1 MLPLLQFRNQLHAS
15 SLPENK
21 TEFRNYKRRTGK
33 VTFARGTIDDDSNTA
48 AKHVPGP
55 YWMKYRREWLKLLL
69 EIEKGI
75 RETDREIELI
85 GRDELQVIRQQ
96 WLKDPNEPDW
106 IDSLPKIYGEI
117 KRGKNAPIVLFGGL
131 NGGGKTTILSAL
143 KLALYG
149 KGVVGSGATVAEY
162 HQYLRECI
170 HRAHN
175 SIAKPT
181 RSAVE
186 LTFRY
191 AQYGVISSYQLT
203 RDWFVDHAG
212 KRSDRL
218 LCRPLRNA
226 LTINKL
232 LGLDLI
238 DRLHSDLSV
247 IIRGRSIKKASEDR
261 KQKIAEAERT
271 YNDLNEQLA
280 EVREKL
286 LLMRV
291 NTVEANKN
299 LGNIEA
305 SINAR
310 GGAWSASRQEE
321 TVNLDALVSD
331 KKAIEHTLHD
341 MLSGLL
347 PFAIT
352 QSLNEKL
359 LAQIDAEQ
367 RAEKA
372 QVLSEYLQRQ
382 QSNFLA
388 EVESAF
394 AMTKDQLPALQ
405 DIFLRTFGSEVS
417 NSAEQQAP
425 VHELSDTQRFSIT
438 HRLQNDVGSLQQRA
452 ADLVMTLQETD
463 SQIESAREN
472 IARAPDEKVLIP
484 LFNEQGQLQGRLSAL
499 EEQKSVMAEEAKALL
514 ARLSV
519 AARQLD
525 DLYTEIAESQEE
537 ERLTGLAQNAKDVL
551 KEFSTRARIEKLK
564 ELESQFYT
572 SFNGLARKEDRNLS
586 IQIDPN
592 TFEVVLIDDEGID
605 PNSFEVVLIDDEGVM
620 LRKDELS
627 AGEKQIFA
635 ISILEALARTSGRSL
650 PVVIDTPLGRLD
662 SVHRKKLVENYFPKT
677 SHQVIIL
684 STDTEIDY
692 AFYEGL
698 QGSISHSYHL
708 VYNPETRATQA
719 EEGYFWR
726 QFTHQSALEWDPVRH
741 VESLIEV
748 GLHKMGHVRSLKDVH
763 C

>member
-1 MLPLLQFRNQLHAS
+1 M
-15 SLPENK
+15 
-21 TEFRNYKRRTGK
+21 
-33 VTFARGTIDDDSNTA
+33 I
-48 AKHVPGP
+48 
-55 YWMKYRREWLKLLL
+55 
-69 EIEKGI
+69 
-75 RETDREIELI
+75 
-85 GRDELQVIRQQ
+85 
-96 WLKDPNEPDW
+96 
-106 IDSLPKIYGEI
+106 IDSLSVIDFRVFSGAHNFDLIPKI
-117 KRGKNAPIVLFGGL
+117 KKGKNAPIILFGGL

-149 KGVVGSGATVAEY
+149 KGILSSSATVAEY

-181 RSAVE
+181 RAAVE

-212 KRSDRL
+212 KIKEGLIISRDGH
-218 LCRPLRNA
+218 PLTELSYDQAQAFLNELIPIGVSELFFFDGEKIASLAEETSGDA
-226 LTINKL
+226 LRESINKL

-238 DRLHSDLSV
+238 DRLHSDLAV
-247 IIRGRSIKKASEDR
+247 IIRGRSVKKASEDR
-261 KQKIAEAERT
+261 KQKIADAERT
-271 YNDLNEQLA
+271 YKDLEKQLA
-280 EVREKL
+280 EIREKL

-291 NTVEANKN
+291 NTVEVKKN
-299 LGNIEA
+299 LGSIEA
-305 SINAR
+305 SINSR

-321 TVNLDALVSD
+321 TANLDSLVSE

-352 QSLNEKL
+352 QKLNEKL
-359 LAQIDAEQ
+359 LTQIETEQ

-372 QVLSEYLQRQ
+372 QVLSKYLQRQ
-382 QSNFLA
+382 QDNFLA
-388 EVESAF
+388 EVESAL
-394 AMTKDQLPALQ
+394 AITKEQLPTLH

-417 NSAEQQAP
+417 NSAEQQP
-425 VHELSDTQRFSIT
+425 QVHELSDTQRFSIS
-438 HRLQNDVGSLQQRA
+438 HRLLNDVSSLQQRA
-452 ADLVMTLQETD
+452 SGLVMTLQETD
-463 SQIESAREN
+463 SRIESTREN

-484 LFNEQGQLQGRLSAL
+484 LFNEQGQLQGRLSTL
-499 EEQKSVMAEEAKALL
+499 EEQRSVIVEEAKALL
-514 ARLSV
+514 NRLSA

-525 DLYTEIAESQEE
+525 DLYTEITESQEE
-537 ERLTGLAQNAKDVL
+537 ERLTGLAQKARDVL
-551 KEFSTRARIEKLK
+551 KEFSTRARVEKLK

-572 SFNGLARKEDRNLS
+572 SFNGLARKEDRNLG
-586 IQIDPN
+586 IQ
-592 TFEVVLIDDEGID
+592 ID

-620 LRKDELS
+620 LRKEELS

-662 SVHRKKLVENYFPKT
+662 SIHRQKLVENYFPKT

-698 QGSISHSYHL
+698 QESISHSYHL
-708 VYNPETRATQA
+708 VYNPETRSTQA

-726 QFTHQSALEWDPVRH
+726 WAQNL
-741 VESLIEV
+741 
-748 GLHKMGHVRSLKDVH
+748 
-763 C
+763 

>member
-1 MLPLLQFRNQLHAS
+1 M
-15 SLPENK
+15 
-21 TEFRNYKRRTGK
+21 
-33 VTFARGTIDDDSNTA
+33 I
-48 AKHVPGP
+48 
-55 YWMKYRREWLKLLL
+55 
-69 EIEKGI
+69 
-75 RETDREIELI
+75 
-85 GRDELQVIRQQ
+85 
-96 WLKDPNEPDW
+96 
-106 IDSLPKIYGEI
+106 IDSLSVLDFRVFSGAHDFDLVPKI

-149 KGVVGSGATVAEY
+149 KGVLGSGATVAEY

-181 RSAVE
+181 RAAVE

-212 KRSDRL
+212 KVKEGLIISRDGH
-218 LCRPLRNA
+218 PLTELSYDQAQAFLNELIPIGVSELFFFDGEKIASLAEETSGDA
-226 LTINKL
+226 LRESINKL

-247 IIRGRSIKKASEDR
+247 IIRGRSVKKASADR

-425 VHELSDTQRFSIT
+425 VHELSDIQRFSIT

-525 DLYTEIAESQEE
+525 GLYTEIAESQEE

-592 TFEVVLIDDEGID
+592 TFEVVLIDDEGI
-605 PNSFEVVLIDDEGVM
+605 I
-620 LRKDELS
+620 LRKEELS

-662 SVHRKKLVENYFPKT
+662 SIHRKKLVENYFPKT

-708 VYNPETRATQA
+708 VYNPETRSTQA

-726 QFTHQSALEWDPVRH
+726 WAQNA
-741 VESLIEV
+741 
-748 GLHKMGHVRSLKDVH
+748 
-763 C
+763 

>member
-1 MLPLLQFRNQLHAS
+1 M
-15 SLPENK
+15 
-21 TEFRNYKRRTGK
+21 
-33 VTFARGTIDDDSNTA
+33 I
-48 AKHVPGP
+48 
-55 YWMKYRREWLKLLL
+55 
-69 EIEKGI
+69 
-75 RETDREIELI
+75 
-85 GRDELQVIRQQ
+85 
-96 WLKDPNEPDW
+96 
-106 IDSLPKIYGEI
+106 IDSLSVLDFRVFSGAHDFDLVPKI

-149 KGVVGSGATVAEY
+149 KSVLGSGATVAEY

-212 KRSDRL
+212 KVKEGLIISRDGH
-218 LCRPLRNA
+218 PLTELSYDQAQAFLNELIPIGVSELFFFDGEKIASLAEETSGEA
-226 LTINKL
+226 LRESINKL

-291 NTVEANKN
+291 NTVEAYKN

-405 DIFLRTFGSEVS
+405 DIFLRTFGSEVA

-463 SQIESAREN
+463 SQIKSAQEN

-499 EEQKSVMAEEAKALL
+499 EEQKSIMAEEAKALL

-537 ERLTGLAQNAKDVL
+537 ERLTGLAKNAKDVL
-551 KEFSTRARIEKLK
+551 KEFSTRARIDKLK

-592 TFEVVLIDDEGID
+592 TFEVVLIDDEGI
-605 PNSFEVVLIDDEGVM
+605 I
-620 LRKDELS
+620 LRKEELS

-708 VYNPETRATQA
+708 VYNPETRSTQA
-719 EEGYFWR
+719 EDGYFWR
-726 QFTHQSALEWDPVRH
+726 WAQNA
-741 VESLIEV
+741 
-748 GLHKMGHVRSLKDVH
+748 
-763 C
+763 

>member
-1 MLPLLQFRNQLHAS
+1 M
-15 SLPENK
+15 
-21 TEFRNYKRRTGK
+21 
-33 VTFARGTIDDDSNTA
+33 I
-48 AKHVPGP
+48 
-55 YWMKYRREWLKLLL
+55 
-69 EIEKGI
+69 
-75 RETDREIELI
+75 
-85 GRDELQVIRQQ
+85 
-96 WLKDPNEPDW
+96 
-106 IDSLPKIYGEI
+106 IDSLSVLDFRVFSGAHDFDLIPKI

-149 KGVVGSGATVAEY
+149 KGVMGSGATVAEY

-181 RSAVE
+181 RAAVE

-212 KRSDRL
+212 KVKEGLIITRDGH
-218 LCRPLRNA
+218 PLTELSYDQAQAFLNELIPIGVSELFFFDGEKIASLAEETSGDA
-226 LTINKL
+226 LRESINKL

-271 YNDLNEQLA
+271 YNDLSEHLA

-372 QVLSEYLQRQ
+372 QVLSEYLRRQ

-405 DIFLRTFGSEVS
+405 DIFLRTFGSEVA

-438 HRLQNDVGSLQQRA
+438 HRLRNDVGSLQQRA
-452 ADLVMTLQETD
+452 ADLVMTLQEAD

-484 LFNEQGQLQGRLSAL
+484 LFKEQGQLQGRLSAL
-499 EEQKSVMAEEAKALL
+499 EEHKSVMTEEAKAVL

-592 TFEVVLIDDEGID
+592 TFEVVLIDDEGTT
-605 PNSFEVVLIDDEGVM
+605 
-620 LRKDELS
+620 LRKEELS

-708 VYNPETRATQA
+708 VYNPETRSTQA

-726 QFTHQSALEWDPVRH
+726 WAQNA
-741 VESLIEV
+741 
-748 GLHKMGHVRSLKDVH
+748 
-763 C
+763 

>member
-1 MLPLLQFRNQLHAS
+1 M
-15 SLPENK
+15 
-21 TEFRNYKRRTGK
+21 
-33 VTFARGTIDDDSNTA
+33 I
-48 AKHVPGP
+48 
-55 YWMKYRREWLKLLL
+55 
-69 EIEKGI
+69 
-75 RETDREIELI
+75 
-85 GRDELQVIRQQ
+85 
-96 WLKDPNEPDW
+96 
-106 IDSLPKIYGEI
+106 IDSLSVLDFRVFSGAHDFDLVPKI

-149 KGVVGSGATVAEY
+149 KGVLGSGATVVEY

-212 KRSDRL
+212 KVKEGLIISRDGH
-218 LCRPLRNA
+218 PLTELSYDQAQAFLNELIPIGVSELFFFDGEKIASLAEETSGDA
-226 LTINKL
+226 LRESINKL

-261 KQKIAEAERT
+261 KQKIVEAERT

-367 RAEKA
+367 RAEKT

-405 DIFLRTFGSEVS
+405 DIFLRTFGSEVA

-472 IARAPDEKVLIP
+472 IARAPDEKVLTP
-484 LFNEQGQLQGRLSAL
+484 LFNKQGQLQGRLSAL
-499 EEQKSVMAEEAKALL
+499 EEQKSVLAEEAKAVL

-592 TFEVVLIDDEGID
+592 TFEVVLIDDEGVI
-605 PNSFEVVLIDDEGVM
+605 
-620 LRKDELS
+620 LRKEELS

-708 VYNPETRATQA
+708 VYNPETRSTQA

-726 QFTHQSALEWDPVRH
+726 WAQNA
-741 VESLIEV
+741 
-748 GLHKMGHVRSLKDVH
+748 
-763 C
+763 

>member
-1 MLPLLQFRNQLHAS
+1 M
-15 SLPENK
+15 
-21 TEFRNYKRRTGK
+21 
-33 VTFARGTIDDDSNTA
+33 I
-48 AKHVPGP
+48 
-55 YWMKYRREWLKLLL
+55 
-69 EIEKGI
+69 
-75 RETDREIELI
+75 
-85 GRDELQVIRQQ
+85 
-96 WLKDPNEPDW
+96 
-106 IDSLPKIYGEI
+106 IDSLSVLDFRVFSGAHDFDLVPKI

-149 KGVVGSGATVAEY
+149 KGVLGSGATVAEY

-181 RSAVE
+181 RAAVE

-203 RDWFVDHAG
+203 RDWFVDHVG
-212 KRSDRL
+212 KVKEGLIISRDGH
-218 LCRPLRNA
+218 PLTELSYDQAQAFLNELIPIGVSELFFFDGEKIASLAEETSGDA
-226 LTINKL
+226 LRESINKL

-247 IIRGRSIKKASEDR
+247 IIRGRSVKKASADR

-438 HRLQNDVGSLQQRA
+438 HRLQSDVGSLQQRA

-572 SFNGLARKEDRNLS
+572 SFNGLARKKDRNLS

-592 TFEVVLIDDEGID
+592 TFEVVLIDDEGVI
-605 PNSFEVVLIDDEGVM
+605 
-620 LRKDELS
+620 LRKEELS

-708 VYNPETRATQA
+708 VYNPETRSTQA

-726 QFTHQSALEWDPVRH
+726 WAQNA
-741 VESLIEV
+741 
-748 GLHKMGHVRSLKDVH
+748 
-763 C
+763 

>member
-1 MLPLLQFRNQLHAS
+1 M
-15 SLPENK
+15 
-21 TEFRNYKRRTGK
+21 
-33 VTFARGTIDDDSNTA
+33 I
-48 AKHVPGP
+48 
-55 YWMKYRREWLKLLL
+55 
-69 EIEKGI
+69 
-75 RETDREIELI
+75 
-85 GRDELQVIRQQ
+85 
-96 WLKDPNEPDW
+96 
-106 IDSLPKIYGEI
+106 IDSLSVLDFRVFSGAHDFDLVPKI

-149 KGVVGSGATVAEY
+149 KGVLGSGATVAEY

-181 RSAVE
+181 RAAIE

-212 KRSDRL
+212 KVKEGLIISRDGH
-218 LCRPLRNA
+218 PLTELSYDQAQAFLNELIPIGVSELFFFDGEKIASLAEETSGDA
-226 LTINKL
+226 LRESINKL

-247 IIRGRSIKKASEDR
+247 IIRGRSVKKASADR

-425 VHELSDTQRFSIT
+425 VHELSDTQRLSIT
-438 HRLQNDVGSLQQRA
+438 HRLQSDVGSLQQRA

-499 EEQKSVMAEEAKALL
+499 DEQKSVMAEEAKALL

-572 SFNGLARKEDRNLS
+572 SFNGLARKKDRNLS

-592 TFEVVLIDDEGID
+592 TFEVVLIDDEGVI
-605 PNSFEVVLIDDEGVM
+605 
-620 LRKDELS
+620 LRKEELS

-708 VYNPETRATQA
+708 VYNPETRSTQA

-726 QFTHQSALEWDPVRH
+726 WAQNA
-741 VESLIEV
+741 
-748 GLHKMGHVRSLKDVH
+748 
-763 C
+763 

>member
-1 MLPLLQFRNQLHAS
+1 M
-15 SLPENK
+15 
-21 TEFRNYKRRTGK
+21 
-33 VTFARGTIDDDSNTA
+33 I
-48 AKHVPGP
+48 
-55 YWMKYRREWLKLLL
+55 
-69 EIEKGI
+69 
-75 RETDREIELI
+75 
-85 GRDELQVIRQQ
+85 
-96 WLKDPNEPDW
+96 
-106 IDSLPKIYGEI
+106 IDSLSVLDFRVFSGAHDFDLVPKI

-149 KGVVGSGATVAEY
+149 KGVLGSGATVAEY

-181 RSAVE
+181 RAAVE

-212 KRSDRL
+212 KVKEGLIISRDRH
-218 LCRPLRNA
+218 PLTELSYDQAQAFLNELIPIGVSELFFFDGEKIASLAEETSGDA
-226 LTINKL
+226 LRESINKL

-247 IIRGRSIKKASEDR
+247 IIRGRSVKKASADR

-525 DLYTEIAESQEE
+525 GLYTEIAESQEE

-592 TFEVVLIDDEGID
+592 TFEVVLIDDEG
-605 PNSFEVVLIDDEGVM
+605 VT
-620 LRKDELS
+620 LRKEELS

-635 ISILEALARTSGRSL
+635 ISVLEALARTSGRSL

-708 VYNPETRATQA
+708 VYNPETRSTQA

-726 QFTHQSALEWDPVRH
+726 WAQNA
-741 VESLIEV
+741 
-748 GLHKMGHVRSLKDVH
+748 
-763 C
+763 

>member
-1 MLPLLQFRNQLHAS
+1 M
-15 SLPENK
+15 
-21 TEFRNYKRRTGK
+21 
-33 VTFARGTIDDDSNTA
+33 I
-48 AKHVPGP
+48 
-55 YWMKYRREWLKLLL
+55 
-69 EIEKGI
+69 
-75 RETDREIELI
+75 
-85 GRDELQVIRQQ
+85 
-96 WLKDPNEPDW
+96 
-106 IDSLPKIYGEI
+106 IDSLSVLDFRVFSGAHDFDLVPKI

-149 KGVVGSGATVAEY
+149 KGVLGSGATVAEY
-162 HQYLRECI
+162 HQYLRDCI

-181 RSAVE
+181 RAAVE

-191 AQYGVISSYQLT
+191 AQYGIISSYQLT
-203 RDWFVDHAG
+203 RDWFVDHGG
-212 KRSDRL
+212 KIKEGLIISRDGQHLTELSYDQAQAFL
-218 LCRPLRNA
+218 NELIPIGVSELFFFDGEKIASLAEETSGDALRES
-226 LTINKL
+226 INKL

-247 IIRGRSIKKASEDR
+247 IIRGRSVKKASEDR

-271 YNDLNEQLA
+271 YNDLKMQLA
-280 EVREKL
+280 ETREKL
-286 LLMRV
+286 VFMRM

-299 LGNIEA
+299 LANIEA
-305 SINAR
+305 SISAR

-321 TVNLDALVSD
+321 TANLDSLVSE
-331 KKAIEHTLHD
+331 KKAIEHTLHE

-352 QSLNEKL
+352 RSLNEKL
-359 LAQIDAEQ
+359 LAQLDSEQ

-372 QVLSEYLQRQ
+372 QVLSEYLERQ

-388 EVESAF
+388 ELESALEI
-394 AMTKDQLPALQ
+394 TKEQRPALQ
-405 DIFLRTFGSEVS
+405 DIFLRTFGSELG
-417 NSAEQQAP
+417 NSDQSQSP

-438 HRLQNDVGSLQQRA
+438 HRLKNDVSSLQQRA
-452 ADLVMTLQETD
+452 AGLVATLQDTD
-463 SQIESAREN
+463 TGIESAREN
-472 IARAPDEKVLIP
+472 IARAPEEKVLMP
-484 LFNEQGQLQGRLSAL
+484 LFNEQGQLQGRLSVL
-499 EEQKSVMAEEAKALL
+499 EEQKSLMVEEAKALL
-514 ARLSV
+514 NLLST
-519 AARQLD
+519 AARHLD

-537 ERLTGLAQNAKDVL
+537 ERLTGLAQNARDVL
-551 KEFSTRARIEKLK
+551 KEFSARARIEKLK

-586 IQIDPN
+586 IQIDPSS
-592 TFEVVLIDDEGID
+592 FEVVLIDDEGIT
-605 PNSFEVVLIDDEGVM
+605 

-662 SVHRKKLVENYFPKT
+662 SIHRKKLVENYFPKT

-708 VYNPETRATQA
+708 VYNSETRSTQA

-726 QFTHQSALEWDPVRH
+726 WANNA
-741 VESLIEV
+741 
-748 GLHKMGHVRSLKDVH
+748 
-763 C
+763 

>member
-1 MLPLLQFRNQLHAS
+1 M
-15 SLPENK
+15 
-21 TEFRNYKRRTGK
+21 
-33 VTFARGTIDDDSNTA
+33 I
-48 AKHVPGP
+48 
-55 YWMKYRREWLKLLL
+55 
-69 EIEKGI
+69 
-75 RETDREIELI
+75 
-85 GRDELQVIRQQ
+85 
-96 WLKDPNEPDW
+96 
-106 IDSLPKIYGEI
+106 IDSLSVLDFRVFSGAHDFDLVPKI

-149 KGVVGSGATVAEY
+149 KGVLGSGATVAEY

-181 RSAVE
+181 RAAVE

-212 KRSDRL
+212 KVKEGLIISRDGH
-218 LCRPLRNA
+218 PLTELSYDQAQAFLNELIPIGVSELFFFDGEKIASLAEETSGDA
-226 LTINKL
+226 LRESINKL

-247 IIRGRSIKKASEDR
+247 IIRGRSVKKASEDR

-291 NTVEANKN
+291 NTVEVNKN

-394 AMTKDQLPALQ
+394 AMTKDKLPALQ

-417 NSAEQQAP
+417 NSAELQAP

-484 LFNEQGQLQGRLSAL
+484 LFNKQGQLQGRLSAL

-592 TFEVVLIDDEGID
+592 TFEVVLIDDEGI
-605 PNSFEVVLIDDEGVM
+605 I
-620 LRKDELS
+620 LRKEELS

-708 VYNPETRATQA
+708 VYNPETRSTQA

-726 QFTHQSALEWDPVRH
+726 WAQNA
-741 VESLIEV
+741 
-748 GLHKMGHVRSLKDVH
+748 
-763 C
+763 

>member
-1 MLPLLQFRNQLHAS
+1 M
-15 SLPENK
+15 
-21 TEFRNYKRRTGK
+21 
-33 VTFARGTIDDDSNTA
+33 I
-48 AKHVPGP
+48 
-55 YWMKYRREWLKLLL
+55 
-69 EIEKGI
+69 
-75 RETDREIELI
+75 
-85 GRDELQVIRQQ
+85 
-96 WLKDPNEPDW
+96 
-106 IDSLPKIYGEI
+106 IDSLSVLDFRVFSGAHDFDLVPKI

-149 KGVVGSGATVAEY
+149 KGVLGSGATVAEY

-181 RSAVE
+181 RAAVE

-212 KRSDRL
+212 KVKEGLIISRDGH
-218 LCRPLRNA
+218 PLTELSYDQAQAFLNELIPIGVSELFFFDGEKIASLAEETSGDA
-226 LTINKL
+226 LRESINKL

-247 IIRGRSIKKASEDR
+247 MIRGRSVKKASADR

-321 TVNLDALVSD
+321 TANLDALVSD
-331 KKAIEHTLHD
+331 KKAIEQTLHD

-347 PFAIT
+347 PFSIT

-372 QVLSEYLQRQ
+372 QVLSEYLRRQ

-452 ADLVMTLQETD
+452 ADLVMKLQETD

-499 EEQKSVMAEEAKALL
+499 EEQKSVMADEAKALL

-525 DLYTEIAESQEE
+525 DLYTEIAEYQEQ

-592 TFEVVLIDDEGID
+592 TFEVVLIDDEGVI
-605 PNSFEVVLIDDEGVM
+605 
-620 LRKDELS
+620 LRKEELS

-708 VYNPETRATQA
+708 VYNPETRSTQA

-726 QFTHQSALEWDPVRH
+726 WAQNA
-741 VESLIEV
+741 
-748 GLHKMGHVRSLKDVH
+748 
-763 C
+763 

>member
-1 MLPLLQFRNQLHAS
+1 M
-15 SLPENK
+15 
-21 TEFRNYKRRTGK
+21 
-33 VTFARGTIDDDSNTA
+33 I
-48 AKHVPGP
+48 
-55 YWMKYRREWLKLLL
+55 
-69 EIEKGI
+69 
-75 RETDREIELI
+75 
-85 GRDELQVIRQQ
+85 
-96 WLKDPNEPDW
+96 
-106 IDSLPKIYGEI
+106 IDSLSVLDFRVFSGAHDFDLVPKI

-149 KGVVGSGATVAEY
+149 KGVLGSGATVAEY

-181 RSAVE
+181 RAAVE

-191 AQYGVISSYQLT
+191 AQHGVISSYQLT
-203 RDWFVDHAG
+203 RDWFVDHTG
-212 KRSDRL
+212 KVKEGLIISRDGH
-218 LCRPLRNA
+218 PLTELSYDQAQAFLNELIPIGVSELFFFDGEKIASLAEETSGDA
-226 LTINKL
+226 LRESINKL

-247 IIRGRSIKKASEDR
+247 IIRGRSVKKASADR

-321 TVNLDALVSD
+321 TVNLDSLVSD
-331 KKAIEHTLHD
+331 KNAIEHTLHD

-359 LAQIDAEQ
+359 LAKIDAEQ

-394 AMTKDQLPALQ
+394 AITKDQLPALQ
-405 DIFLRTFGSEVS
+405 NIFLRTFGSEVS

-463 SQIESAREN
+463 IQIESAREN

-499 EEQKSVMAEEAKALL
+499 EEQKSVMAEEAKAIL

-551 KEFSTRARIEKLK
+551 KEFSTRARIEKLT

-572 SFNGLARKEDRNLS
+572 SFNGLARKDDRNLS

-592 TFEVVLIDDEGID
+592 TFEVVLIDDEGVI
-605 PNSFEVVLIDDEGVM
+605 
-620 LRKDELS
+620 LRKEELS

-708 VYNPETRATQA
+708 VYNPETRSTRA

-726 QFTHQSALEWDPVRH
+726 WVNNA
-741 VESLIEV
+741 
-748 GLHKMGHVRSLKDVH
+748 
-763 C
+763 

>member
-1 MLPLLQFRNQLHAS
+1 M
-15 SLPENK
+15 
-21 TEFRNYKRRTGK
+21 
-33 VTFARGTIDDDSNTA
+33 I
-48 AKHVPGP
+48 
-55 YWMKYRREWLKLLL
+55 
-69 EIEKGI
+69 
-75 RETDREIELI
+75 
-85 GRDELQVIRQQ
+85 
-96 WLKDPNEPDW
+96 
-106 IDSLPKIYGEI
+106 IDSLSVLDFRVFSGAHDFDLVPKI

-149 KGVVGSGATVAEY
+149 KGVLGSGATVAEY

-203 RDWFVDHAG
+203 RDWFIDHGG
-212 KRSDRL
+212 KIKEGLIISRDGH
-218 LCRPLRNA
+218 PLTELSYDQAQAFLNELIPIGVSELFFFDGEKIASLAEETSGDA
-226 LTINKL
+226 LRESINKL

-271 YNDLNEQLA
+271 YKDLNEQLA

-405 DIFLRTFGSEVS
+405 DIFLRTFGSEVA

-592 TFEVVLIDDEGID
+592 TFEVVLIDDEGVI
-605 PNSFEVVLIDDEGVM
+605 
-620 LRKDELS
+620 LRKEELS

-708 VYNPETRATQA
+708 VYNPETRSTQA

-726 QFTHQSALEWDPVRH
+726 WAQNA
-741 VESLIEV
+741 
-748 GLHKMGHVRSLKDVH
+748 
-763 C
+763 

>member
-1 MLPLLQFRNQLHAS
+1 M
-15 SLPENK
+15 
-21 TEFRNYKRRTGK
+21 
-33 VTFARGTIDDDSNTA
+33 I
-48 AKHVPGP
+48 
-55 YWMKYRREWLKLLL
+55 
-69 EIEKGI
+69 
-75 RETDREIELI
+75 
-85 GRDELQVIRQQ
+85 
-96 WLKDPNEPDW
+96 
-106 IDSLPKIYGEI
+106 IDSLSVLDFRVFSGAHDFDLVPKI

-149 KGVVGSGATVAEY
+149 KGVLGSGSTVAEY

-191 AQYGVISSYQLT
+191 AQYGVIASYQLT

-212 KRSDRL
+212 KVKEGLIISRDGH
-218 LCRPLRNA
+218 PLTELSYDQAQAFLNELIPIGVSELFFFDGEKIASLAEETSGDA
-226 LTINKL
+226 LRESINKL

-271 YNDLNEQLA
+271 YNDLNGQLA

-286 LLMRV
+286 LLIRV

-347 PFAIT
+347 PFALT

-394 AMTKDQLPALQ
+394 AITKDQLPALQ

-463 SQIESAREN
+463 SQIESVREN

-586 IQIDPN
+586 IQIDPS
-592 TFEVVLIDDEGID
+592 TFEVVLIDDEGVI
-605 PNSFEVVLIDDEGVM
+605 
-620 LRKDELS
+620 LRKEELS

-708 VYNPETRATQA
+708 VYNPETRSTQA

-726 QFTHQSALEWDPVRH
+726 WAQNA
-741 VESLIEV
+741 
-748 GLHKMGHVRSLKDVH
+748 
-763 C
+763 

>member
-1 MLPLLQFRNQLHAS
+1 M
-15 SLPENK
+15 
-21 TEFRNYKRRTGK
+21 
-33 VTFARGTIDDDSNTA
+33 I
-48 AKHVPGP
+48 
-55 YWMKYRREWLKLLL
+55 
-69 EIEKGI
+69 
-75 RETDREIELI
+75 
-85 GRDELQVIRQQ
+85 
-96 WLKDPNEPDW
+96 
-106 IDSLPKIYGEI
+106 IDSLSVLDFRVFSGAHDFDLVPKI

-149 KGVVGSGATVAEY
+149 KGVLGSGATVAEY

-212 KRSDRL
+212 KVKEGLIISRDGH
-218 LCRPLRNA
+218 PLTELSYDQAQAFLNELIPIGVSELFFFDGEKIASLAEETSGDA
-226 LTINKL
+226 LRESINKL

-321 TVNLDALVSD
+321 TINLDALVSD

-405 DIFLRTFGSEVS
+405 DIFLRTFGSEVA

-438 HRLQNDVGSLQQRA
+438 HRLRNDVSSLQQRA

-499 EEQKSVMAEEAKALL
+499 EEQKSVLAEEAKALL

-592 TFEVVLIDDEGID
+592 TFEVVLIDDEGVI
-605 PNSFEVVLIDDEGVM
+605 
-620 LRKDELS
+620 LRKEELS

-708 VYNPETRATQA
+708 VYNPETRSTQA

-726 QFTHQSALEWDPVRH
+726 WAQNA
-741 VESLIEV
+741 
-748 GLHKMGHVRSLKDVH
+748 
-763 C
+763 

>member
-1 MLPLLQFRNQLHAS
+1 M
-15 SLPENK
+15 
-21 TEFRNYKRRTGK
+21 
-33 VTFARGTIDDDSNTA
+33 I
-48 AKHVPGP
+48 
-55 YWMKYRREWLKLLL
+55 
-69 EIEKGI
+69 
-75 RETDREIELI
+75 
-85 GRDELQVIRQQ
+85 
-96 WLKDPNEPDW
+96 
-106 IDSLPKIYGEI
+106 IDSLSVLDFRVFSGAHDFDLVPKI

-149 KGVVGSGATVAEY
+149 KGVLGSGATVAEY

-212 KRSDRL
+212 KVKEGLIISRDGH
-218 LCRPLRNA
+218 PLTELSYDQAQAFLNELIPIGVSELFFFDGEKIASLAEETSGDA
-226 LTINKL
+226 LRESINKL

-291 NTVEANKN
+291 NTVEAYKN
-299 LGNIEA
+299 LANIEA

-405 DIFLRTFGSEVS
+405 DIFLRTFGSEVA

-463 SQIESAREN
+463 SQIESAQEN

-537 ERLTGLAQNAKDVL
+537 ERLTGLAKNAKDVL

-592 TFEVVLIDDEGID
+592 TFEVVLIDDEGVI
-605 PNSFEVVLIDDEGVM
+605 
-620 LRKDELS
+620 LRKEELS

-708 VYNPETRATQA
+708 VYNPETRSTQA

-726 QFTHQSALEWDPVRH
+726 WAQNA
-741 VESLIEV
+741 
-748 GLHKMGHVRSLKDVH
+748 
-763 C
+763 